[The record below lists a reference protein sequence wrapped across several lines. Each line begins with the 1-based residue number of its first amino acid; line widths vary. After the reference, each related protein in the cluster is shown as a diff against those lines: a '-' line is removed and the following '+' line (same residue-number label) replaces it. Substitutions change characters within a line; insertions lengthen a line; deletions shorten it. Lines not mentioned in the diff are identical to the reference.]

1 MKDAVH
7 ALLDAIGSY
16 MERNV
21 DMMITHRKMLS
32 FLVAIN
38 VMILIEVMV
47 IGVVVI
53 KILQE
58 VR

>member
-1 MKDAVH
+1 MNDVIKK
-7 ALLDAIGSY
+7 LLESISIYA
-16 MERNV
+16 EHNV

-38 VMILIEVMV
+38 VMILIEVIV

-58 VR
+58 VK